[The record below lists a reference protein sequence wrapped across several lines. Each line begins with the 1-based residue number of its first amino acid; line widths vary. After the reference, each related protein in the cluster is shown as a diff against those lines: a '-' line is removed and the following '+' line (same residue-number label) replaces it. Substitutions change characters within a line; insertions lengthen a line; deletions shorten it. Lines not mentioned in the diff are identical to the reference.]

1 MSARLT
7 KWEKAGLH
15 RDAISSRTAVA
26 GNRIVEGAHR
36 GTRSAHRANRQGSVS
51 RSCSAQ
57 ISERSRNTDWVDLS
71 GKRSGVELDSHCRT
85 QPPRSGDCAKCPA
98 QLLPKEGA
106 KVDYQ
111 VAAPTVLGTPTMH
124 RAKIAQP
131 ECGWKDGDRAAGLER
146 KESTGRKEK
155 HS

>member
-36 GTRSAHRANRQGSVS
+36 GIRSAHRANRQGSVS

-57 ISERSRNTDWVDLS
+57 TSERSRNTDWVDLHPDTGRSASLSPKS
-71 GKRSGVELDSHCRT
+71 GCRMFSGVASRAQKLRYERT
-85 QPPRSGDCAKCPA
+85 ADAHQ
-98 QLLPKEGA
+98 Q
-106 KVDYQ
+106 
-111 VAAPTVLGTPTMH
+111 
-124 RAKIAQP
+124 
-131 ECGWKDGDRAAGLER
+131 
-146 KESTGRKEK
+146 GR
-155 HS
+155 